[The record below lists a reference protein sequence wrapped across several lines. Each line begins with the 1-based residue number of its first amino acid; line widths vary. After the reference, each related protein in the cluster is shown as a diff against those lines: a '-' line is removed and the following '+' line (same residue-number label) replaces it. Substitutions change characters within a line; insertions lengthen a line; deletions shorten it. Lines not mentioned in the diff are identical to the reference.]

1 MKKTL
6 DKMRRV
12 SGGNQSDNE
21 LAGPSGINEINAEQL
36 NAIENW
42 DVNTGPDNDQNSD
55 NEAGVEMERGRARN
69 RNRDETESIVSGSS
83 IASALQAKHVAY
95 TKANP
100 LGKML
105 LNMAADN
112 LALQEKTGITE
123 SNVNAAELC
132 SAFFQQMEMERKN
145 VRKELTKIA
154 EKTEEKIMSR
164 EFDALCVTG
173 VESIP
178 DYFSKRS
185 KLTSNAAKVEALR
198 IFPFKHKFSGNGSGD
213 TFTISEFFSSMKA
226 AQKQMR
232 LTEPEYIHMLLMC
245 TSGKAHE
252 LIQQWV
258 DQEEGLNNIY
268 FNMMLQ
274 YDRRITPDA
283 ARLKLANLMA
293 TKNVDLPRHISNV
306 MSLADRASY
315 ALPQGASRAAYYN
328 NEAIQALIRSLP
340 PTSRNVCSNMF
351 HTLSAKARRAI
362 TFMELSRPLNA
373 LRHTIDADIKQNG
386 AGVVNTNKP
395 PTAQGKHKKGKGK
408 GYTSYAIDTVLEDN
422 DTQSDKQG
430 SKRAHTKQK
439 QVNGSN
445 GSSAVV
451 YQNNVQQAGN
461 TKGNPNMRGNPGK
474 QKQHTSNI
482 PNQNN
487 TKRYC
492 SLCGKTNHTAA
503 QGCRNMKDNNGQVV
517 TVQPAQ
523 STCNVC
529 PATVVP
535 RLNHPPFLCPFRPTG
550 PLHGTR

>member
-21 LAGPSGINEINAEQL
+21 LAGPSGMNEVNAEQL

-178 DYFSKRS
+178 DYFSNI
-185 KLTSNAAKVEALR
+185 LLPTLR
-198 IFPFKHKFSGNGSGD
+198 
-213 TFTISEFFSSMKA
+213 
-226 AQKQMR
+226 
-232 LTEPEYIHMLLMC
+232 
-245 TSGKAHE
+245 
-252 LIQQWV
+252 LI
-258 DQEEGLNNIY
+258 
-268 FNMMLQ
+268 
-274 YDRRITPDA
+274 
-283 ARLKLANLMA
+283 
-293 TKNVDLPRHISNV
+293 
-306 MSLADRASY
+306 
-315 ALPQGASRAAYYN
+315 
-328 NEAIQALIRSLP
+328 
-340 PTSRNVCSNMF
+340 
-351 HTLSAKARRAI
+351 
-362 TFMELSRPLNA
+362 
-373 LRHTIDADIKQNG
+373 
-386 AGVVNTNKP
+386 
-395 PTAQGKHKKGKGK
+395 
-408 GYTSYAIDTVLEDN
+408 
-422 DTQSDKQG
+422 
-430 SKRAHTKQK
+430 
-439 QVNGSN
+439 
-445 GSSAVV
+445 
-451 YQNNVQQAGN
+451 
-461 TKGNPNMRGNPGK
+461 
-474 QKQHTSNI
+474 
-482 PNQNN
+482 
-487 TKRYC
+487 
-492 SLCGKTNHTAA
+492 CG
-503 QGCRNMKDNNGQVV
+503 
-517 TVQPAQ
+517 
-523 STCNVC
+523 
-529 PATVVP
+529 
-535 RLNHPPFLCPFRPTG
+535 
-550 PLHGTR
+550 